1 MRKTSV
7 LLGVMFIALASSAA
21 AQTGSAGYY
30 PIEKM
35 GIFAEGDLEIDVD
48 LSGAMMQVA
57 AGAVENQDEGL
68 AELVSN
74 LERVRVQV
82 GEPSGVD
89 AAGVARRMADAKAQL
104 EGAGWHKIISV
115 EEATEQVYFYALERD
130 GRISGLTG
138 FVNEAGEEV
147 VVINIVGDV
156 DPHALG
162 RVLAHL
168 GGIDFEEIMAGM
180 EGIEK

>member
-7 LLGVMFIALASSAA
+7 LLGVILVALAGSAA
-21 AQTGSAGYY
+21 AQTGSPGYY

-35 GIFAEGDLEIDVD
+35 GIFAEGDLEVDVD

-68 AELVSN
+68 AELVAN

-89 AAGVARRMADAKAQL
+89 AAGVTRRMADSKAQL

-115 EEATEQVYFYALERD
+115 EEASEQVYFYALEKD

-138 FVNEAGEEV
+138 FVNEVGEEV
-147 VVINIVGDV
+147 VVINIVGDI
-156 DPHALG
+156 DPRTLG

-180 EGIEK
+180 EGLE

>member
-1 MRKTSV
+1 MRKISV
-7 LLGVMFIALASSAA
+7 LLGVLMVALAGSAA
-21 AQTGSAGYY
+21 AQTGSLGYY
-30 PIEKM
+30 PIEEM
-35 GIFAEGDLEIDVD
+35 GIFTEGDLEVDID
-48 LSGAMMQVA
+48 LSGAMIQVA

-68 AELVSN
+68 ADLVAN

-89 AAGVARRMADAKAQL
+89 AAGVARRMADAKTKL

-115 EEATEQVYFYALERD
+115 EESTEQVYLYALERD
-130 GRISGLTG
+130 ARISGLTG

-147 VVINIVGDV
+147 VIINIVGDV
-156 DPHALG
+156 DPRTLG

-168 GGIDFEEIMAGM
+168 GGVNFEEIMAGM
-180 EGIEK
+180 EGFEQ